1 MERIP
6 EDRKVDRLKKTL
18 FALAGALLLL
28 AAVLLWRLDIPHW
41 QKLDLSLLTRADT
54 ASKVYDASGAPA
66 GTLDG
71 SEPAQWTPISQVP
84 EYVQNAF
91 IAAEDLRF
99 YRHHG
104 VDVYRMLGALW
115 QDIRTLSYAQGAS
128 TITQQLVKLT
138 HLTQA
143 KTLSRKAQEI
153 VLALKLEKRMGKRE
167 ILEAYLNNVYFGH
180 GAYGIR
186 AAAQTYFDKPVDE
199 LTLSEGAL
207 LAGIIKAPST
217 YAPHLNL
224 EKSVAR
230 RNGILAVMAD
240 NGLITQT
247 QEAEARAEGVQLA
260 STAEDAPRYAW
271 YMDSVLSEA
280 QQALGWTAEE
290 VLTGGLRI
298 YTGLNPALQQD
309 AQELFE
315 DPASFPADA
324 SDGTPVQAA
333 LAALD
338 TATGE
343 LRAVVGGR
351 SYDVRRGLNRATQM
365 ARQPG
370 SAFKPVSTYAAAV
383 DAYGYVPSSII
394 DDTPR
399 SFEGGYAPG
408 NAGGNSYGLVT
419 LREAL
424 SRSLNIATVDLAETV
439 GVDAIRSYAGRFG
452 IDLSDR
458 DASLSLALGSL
469 TDGVSPAR
477 LGAAY
482 CALANGGVRVQP
494 HAIRRIEDAAGR
506 VLYQVRQALPR
517 AVDSSSAYLITDMLR
532 TAASTGSARALAA
545 CAFPVAGKTGT
556 VSEPAGGTRD
566 VWTVAYTPE
575 IAVSAWMGFDQPDGQ
590 HALASG
596 EGGGGYPARLC
607 AAFLKAGSGELSRG
621 DFPRPDA
628 VKAVLLDA
636 VALKENHVS
645 LLSTEKTPA
654 DYTVR
659 ELFRA
664 GNTPRRFSTAW
675 QTPAAISD
683 FTLASKPGETPI
695 LTFTAADADTEY
707 VLARTSG
714 GATEEIA
721 VLRGNAGERLRYEDK
736 DHDLNQTASYALLP
750 RNARLHEA
758 GVLLAGPVPPAVE
771 YVPGGLLNA
780 IMGIGAAEATPV
792 PMETEDIETQS
803 LFD

>member
-1 MERIP
+1 M
-6 EDRKVDRLKKTL
+6 KKTRI
-18 FALAGALLLL
+18 AIVGALTLLIV
-28 AAVLLWRLDIPHW
+28 ALLWRLDIPHW
-41 QKLDLSLLTRADT
+41 QKLDLTQLTRADT
-54 ASKVYDASGAPA
+54 AAKVYDSSGAPA

-71 SEPAQWTPISQVP
+71 STPAQWTELDQVP

-128 TITQQLVKLT
+128 TITQQLIKLT

-153 VLALKLEKRMGKRE
+153 ALALQLEKRLSKRE

-180 GAYGIR
+180 GAYGIL
-186 AAAQTYFDKPVDE
+186 AASRTYFDKPVDA

-224 EKSVAR
+224 EKSVSR
-230 RNGILAVMAD
+230 RNGILAVMAE
-240 NGLITQT
+240 NGLITQA
-247 QEAEARAEGVQLA
+247 QEAQARSEAVQLA
-260 STAEDAPRYAW
+260 ENAEETPRYAW
-271 YMDSVLSEA
+271 YMDAVLAEA

-298 YTGLNPALQQD
+298 HTGLNPALQQD
-309 AQELFE
+309 AETLFK
-315 DPASFPADA
+315 DPANFPADA
-324 SDGTPVQAA
+324 PDGTPVQAA

-338 TATGE
+338 TGTGE
-343 LRAVVGGR
+343 LRALIGGR

-383 DAYGYVPSSII
+383 DAYGYVPASII

-399 SFEGGYAPG
+399 SFEGGYEPG

-439 GVDAIRSYAGRFG
+439 GIDAVRDYAARFG
-452 IDLSDR
+452 IQLSER
-458 DASLSLALGSL
+458 DSSLSLALGSL
-469 TDGVSPAR
+469 TDGVSPVR

-482 CALANGGVRVQP
+482 CALANGGLCVQP
-494 HAIRRIEDAAGR
+494 HAIRRIEDASGR
-506 VLYQVRQALPR
+506 VLYASRSFRAR
-517 AVDSSSAYLITDMLR
+517 AVDAESACLLTDMLR
-532 TAASTGSARALAA
+532 TAASEGSARALSA

-556 VSEPAGGTRD
+556 VAEPAGGTRD

-575 IAVSAWMGFDQPDGQ
+575 LSVSAWMGFDQPDRQ
-590 HALASG
+590 HALDSG
-596 EGGGGYPARLC
+596 EGGSGFPARLC
-607 AAFLKAGSGELSRG
+607 AAFLKAGSGELSGR
-621 DFPRPDA
+621 DFPRPDT

-636 VALKENHVS
+636 VALKESHVS

-654 DYTVR
+654 AYTVR

-664 GNTPRRFSTAW
+664 DNTPRRFSTAW
-675 QTPAAISD
+675 QAPGAVTD
-683 FTLASKPGETPI
+683 FALASSPGETPV
-695 LTFTAADADTEY
+695 LTFTAMDADAEY
-707 VLARTSG
+707 VLMRTSG
-714 GATEEIA
+714 GSTREIA
-721 VLRGNAGERLRYEDK
+721 ILRGSAGEKVRYEDR
-736 DHDLNQTASYALLP
+736 DHDGNQTASYALLP
-750 RNARLHEA
+750 RNARLREA
-758 GVLLAGPVPPAVE
+758 GVLLTGPVPPAVE
-771 YVPGGLLNA
+771 YVPGGILNA
-780 IMGIGAAEATPV
+780 IMGIHTAEATPM
-792 PMETEDIETQS
+792 PMETEAEGEQS